1 MLVSNIDLSRV
12 DIEELC
18 REGKLVAVRYFLKKG
33 VSVNKD
39 SLYVASS
46 GGHLEVVKELISY
59 KAPAHEFSL
68 RDAKTEEIKEVLR
81 EYVSK

>member
-33 VSVNKD
+33 VLV
-39 SLYVASS
+39 SLNS
-46 GGHLEVVKELISY
+46 IDF
-59 KAPAHEFSL
+59 EF
-68 RDAKTEEIKEVLR
+68 
-81 EYVSK
+81 